1 MLGIN
6 SREISTIQDLCLP
19 DVAIWLDGYSGAD
32 ITYVGRDDAMRIM
45 RRRIAGQKPSEIRSL
60 GREGLAL
67 PVPME
72 DFKKAME
79 KCNKGVSSEDRKHGW
94 RSWDQ
99 LKRGKESSGII
110 L

>member
-1 MLGIN
+1 M
-6 SREISTIQDLCLP
+6 
-19 DVAIWLDGYSGAD
+19 
-32 ITYVGRDDAMRIM
+32 MIM
-45 RRRIAGQKPSEIRSL
+45 RRRIAGQKPSEIIL

-72 DFKKAME
+72 DFKEAVE